1 MRKQSTQFQ
10 PGKSGNPL
18 GRPRGSR
25 NKLSEQFIGDLQ
37 ELWAEQGPSI
47 LQRLA
52 IEHPEKL
59 LSAMVH
65 ILPKDFQV
73 SVTENRPLIE
83 LTTEE
88 LLEISLKT
96 QDSYKSIDTD
106 EQQKIEL
113 LDKAPLTMETK

>member
-1 MRKQSTQFQ
+1 LRKQSTQFQ

-65 ILPKDFQV
+65 ILPRDFQV

-83 LTTEE
+83 LSTEE
-88 LLEISLKT
+88 LLEISLKA
-96 QDSYKSIDTD
+96 QDSYKSLDTD

-113 LDKAPLTMETK
+113 LDAGSKPG